1 MLDRIAERESAW
13 LASTAPTPK
22 VVSKQCL
29 WQLGLARARSLFLS
43 SRMENPGLLAVGPS
57 ESLPLLHAHRS
68 DRCHHRRPKL
78 PLENF
83 SMVSGCQQIQ
93 LGKSVQDVISP
104 LG

>member
-43 SRMENPGLLAVGPS
+43 SKMENPSLLWVGVERFPPAVKRTQPCPQAIMNAPIITGCQFTGSQKIELRLEKAVGS
-57 ESLPLLHAHRS
+57 IRVA
-68 DRCHHRRPKL
+68 
-78 PLENF
+78 
-83 SMVSGCQQIQ
+83 
-93 LGKSVQDVISP
+93 
-104 LG
+104 